1 MKYLAESSDGK
12 EEYYDNKNYLKLYQ
26 GEGGFFRNFI
36 LKNSI
41 DRNSASLRNKRSNY
55 FNRN

>member
-26 GEGGFFRNFI
+26 GEGDF
-36 LKNSI
+36 LKFYFKKFI

>member
-26 GEGGFFRNFI
+26 GEGRIFEI
-36 LKNSI
+36 LFKKFI

>member
-26 GEGGFFRNFI
+26 GEGDFSEI
-36 LKNSI
+36 L
-41 DRNSASLRNKRSNY
+41 
-55 FNRN
+55 F

>member
-26 GEGGFFRNFI
+26 GEGKIFRNFI
-36 LKNSI
+36 
-41 DRNSASLRNKRSNY
+41 
-55 FNRN
+55 